1 MSMENKTKSI
11 VNDLDKHLP
20 SDINNI
26 KVSLKQIT
34 KYILNKYVKKDK
46 VNNFKDLNG
55 VSKVAWEFISSLYD
69 LR

>member
-1 MSMENKTKSI
+1 MWDSAFQPISLYGLIE
-11 VNDLDKHLP
+11 HLP

-46 VNNFKDLNG
+46 VNDFKDLNG
-55 VSKVAWEFISSLYD
+55 VSKVAWEFISSLYN